1 MKKTIKEIAIF
12 NSDGDKRNIEFN
24 DGLNIITGDS
34 KTGKSALIEIVDYCL
49 FSSRSSIP
57 KGKITDFASLYVV
70 IFQVDDFFI
79 IVGRNS
85 PDAGNINEA
94 YLNIET
100 SSEKVENIQLDYFND
115 LALKPIKNDVQT
127 EFEQYLGLS
136 FSQLESGYDRVSKL
150 SIRDTVSFIF
160 QHQNLIANKHAIF
173 YRFDDVN
180 KRKRVI
186 EALPVLLGLVDEEYY
201 ELKKQK
207 TQIERLIKNE
217 QKLIEKIKSRKKNE
231 AETLRE
237 WIQVYYSQIGQSLD
251 ANLNILQLRKIG
263 LNLPIPPIIIQD
275 QTKLYTD
282 ISNFENERELLY
294 IEKDEIESSLSSLLS
309 NNTDGFEYAK
319 QLVSIYS
326 KQKYNN
332 SEITNACCPLCDS
345 PVIELNEDIQKL
357 ESSKEKLVEELSKIS
372 VFSKD
377 NTQLINRLKEKK
389 KKIDYR
395 IRVIT
400 RNINELTKNNKEYE
414 GLKEKR
420 DRIIHQKG
428 VIETTI
434 KNILE
439 QNKIG
444 DDSEELKKLQEE
456 LKDINLRL
464 VKYVGLKS
472 FKEDTE
478 KVLKEHMDRIAGNLD
493 FEKELKPVDFYFDID
508 DFSFIHQHK
517 GKIRLDEMGSGANW
531 LACHLS
537 IMVAFLHLSCSNNKS
552 VIPSLL
558 MIDQPSQVYFPR
570 TAKLNEMDSEDADVF
585 DDNIKQ
591 VRQIF
596 KVLKDEIDLIEKN
609 TGFKP
614 QIIVLEHAN
623 DNAFKEYIIKDW
635 DKSKNQGLI

>member
-1 MKKTIKEIAIF
+1 MKKIIKEIAIF
-12 NSDGDKRNIEFN
+12 NHDGDKRNIEFK

-57 KGKITDFASLYVV
+57 KGKITDFASLYVLV
-70 IFQVDDFFI
+70 FQVNDI
-79 IVGRNS
+79 YIVVGRHS
-85 PDAGNINEA
+85 PEFGKISEA

-100 SSEKVENIQLDYFND
+100 ASENVENIQLDYFKG

-127 EFEQYLGLS
+127 ELEQYFGLS
-136 FSQLESGYDRVSKL
+136 FSQLEVGFDRTSKL
-150 SIRDTVSFIF
+150 SIRDAVSFIF

-186 EALPVLLGLVDEEYY
+186 EALPVLLGLVDENYY
-201 ELKKQK
+201 ELKKEK
-207 TQIERLIKNE
+207 TQVERLIKNE
-217 QKLIEKIKSRKKNE
+217 QKLIEKLKSRKKNE

-237 WIQVYYSQIGQSLD
+237 LIQVYYSLIGHTLD
-251 ANLNILQLRKIG
+251 ANLTILQLRKIG
-263 LNLPIPPIIIQD
+263 LDLPFPPMVIKD

-282 ISNFENERELLY
+282 ISNYENERELLY
-294 IEKDEIESSLSSLLS
+294 IEKGEIENSLSNLLS

-319 QLVSIYS
+319 QLVTTYS

-332 SEITNACCPLCDS
+332 PDITNACCPLCDS
-345 PVIELNEDIQKL
+345 PVLELNEDIKKL
-357 ESSKEKLVEELSKIS
+357 ETSKEKLVEELSKIS
-372 VFSKD
+372 NFSKD
-377 NTQLINRLKEKK
+377 NTQITNRLKEQK

-395 IRVIT
+395 IRIIS
-400 RNINELTKNNKEYE
+400 RNINDLTKNNKEYE

-428 VIETTI
+428 VVETTI

-444 DDSEELKKLQEE
+444 DDNEELKKLQEE
-456 LKDINLRL
+456 LKAINLKL
-464 VKYVGLKS
+464 VKYAGLKN

-493 FEKELKPVDFYFDID
+493 FEKELKPVDFFFDID
-508 DFSFIHQHK
+508 DFSFTHQHK

-531 LACHLS
+531 LACHIS

-552 VIPSLL
+552 VIPNLL
-558 MIDQPSQVYFPR
+558 FIDQPSQVYFPR
-570 TAKLNEMDSEDADVF
+570 TAKINEMDSEDAGVF
-585 DDNIKQ
+585 DDNIRQ

-596 KVLKDEIDLIEKN
+596 KVLNDEIEIIEKKS
-609 TGFKP
+609 GFKP

-623 DNAFKEYIIKDW
+623 DDNFKQFIIKDW
-635 DKSKNQGLI
+635 DKSKNEGLI